1 MRYSSGMMNKR
12 VTIAQRATETNDNF
26 GKSGQPKYKIL
37 GDFWAEEKFN
47 RGSKSLREGA
57 LDAYDVVMFR
67 MDYNGCIDRWC
78 LIKYQNRWYQI
89 LSFNSDYQNNNI
101 QITAQELANQQV
113 TIVEDYS
120 TGRLGSCR
128 SGNI

>member
-1 MRYSSGMMNKR
+1 MNKR
-12 VTIAQRATETNDNF
+12 VTIAQRATETNDDF

-67 MDYNGCIDRWC
+67 MDYNACIDRWC

-113 TIVEDYS
+113 TIAEDYS